1 MIGLHIRDH
10 VGALAVAVFGA
21 AEQVAVFEKEGDD
34 YSKIML
40 QALADRLVEAFAE
53 MLHKRVRTKVCAL

>member
-1 MIGLHIRDH
+1 M
-10 VGALAVAVFGA
+10 GALAVAVFGA